1 MELQKASVLK
11 RTAAWLLDAILTCVL
26 AVGFAVL
33 LSVVL
38 RYDDHNAALQAGYDK
53 YESQYGVV
61 FEITSGEYEAMTQ
74 AERAN
79 YDTAYEA
86 LIADQDV
93 LREYNLLIN
102 LSLVIV
108 SVGILLGVLAMEFF
122 VPLMLKN
129 GQTVGKKAFGIGLV
143 KKDGVKIN
151 TMQLFVRAL
160 LGKYTIETMI
170 PVYILLMFFLGV
182 MDMTGTIV
190 LLALLVVQLICLIVT
205 STNSMIHDLMAGTV
219 TVDISSQKVF
229 QSTDELIAYT
239 KRMAAERAKKQ
250 DY

>member
-1 MELQKASVLK
+1 MDLQKASVMK
-11 RTAAWLLDAILTCVL
+11 RLAAWLLDAILTAVL

-38 RYDDHNAALQAGYDK
+38 RYDDHNAALRAGYDK

-61 FEITSGEYEAMTQ
+61 FEITQEQYDAMPQ

-79 YDTAYEA
+79 YDAAYEA
-86 LIADQDV
+86 LIADKAV
-93 LREYNLLIN
+93 VGEYNMLIN
-102 LSLVIV
+102 LSLVIISIGV
-108 SVGILLGVLAMEFF
+108 LLGVMAMEFV
-122 VPLMLKN
+122 VPLLLKN
-129 GQTVGKKAFGIGLV
+129 GQTVGKKAFSIGLV
-143 KKDGVKIN
+143 KADGVKIN

-170 PVYILLMFFLGV
+170 PVYILLMLFWGT
-182 MDMTGTIV
+182 MDITGTIV
-190 LLALLVVQLICLIVT
+190 LLGLGVVQLICLAVT
-205 STNSMIHDLMAGTV
+205 STNSMIHDLLAGTV

-229 QSTDELIAYT
+229 QSTDELISYT
-239 KRMAAERAKKQ
+239 KRMAAERAKRQ